1 MLQYVNLYGNSLIS
15 KGNFKYL
22 FPITLESRREKQTVN
37 KFFHEKYL
45 NSCLLPMETASFG
58 ETSLSCQY
66 DETSYNGPSEA
77 KGWFFIQFLH
87 QSPFFQVPLDRFFFQ
102 INASYFCNFPWPSTS
117 AWTFLNAGS
126 IYVSYLYEKF
136 QYVKTHDQ
144 LLINSIHNPEMTV
157 G

>member
-1 MLQYVNLYGNSLIS
+1 
-15 KGNFKYL
+15 
-22 FPITLESRREKQTVN
+22 
-37 KFFHEKYL
+37 
-45 NSCLLPMETASFG
+45 METASFG

-77 KGWFFIQFLH
+77 KDWFFIQFLH

-126 IYVSYLYEKF
+126 IYVSYLIRKISICQNPRSTAHKLHSWSGNDGRLNWIF
-136 QYVKTHDQ
+136 LYVLDWSLQVISRQ
-144 LLINSIHNPEMTV
+144 LQVFHHLSSYFNLSWITNLIMI
-157 G
+157 